1 MDLTVDSAHGGE
13 HWQARTDFMSDEV
26 KSVWRDCG
34 VSHQWGKLRSVLLHH
49 PGREIEGISDPS
61 RILWTETLEP
71 ARAREQ
77 HDELASFYRSAGV
90 EVNYMLPDEGTPAG
104 PNLYFVRDL
113 FTMTPFGA
121 IMSRPASRVRAGEE
135 VIAARA
141 LARLN
146 VPIIHSA
153 YGSAFLEGPD
163 ILLVN
168 SDLALVGYG
177 LRTNERGADFA
188 IGILKEMGYGE
199 VVKVQ
204 TTYGCGHLDGIVS
217 ILSHDLALLYPT
229 RVSYVIYETLRRH
242 GFRTLDLPD
251 RDEAERGMAINIVP
265 IEPGCVLMP
274 AHNPRTLALL
284 RKAGCVCFEID
295 VSELMKG
302 GGAVHCMTG
311 VLKRDS

>member
-1 MDLTVDSAHGGE
+1 MGLTVDAAHGGE
-13 HWQARTDFMSDEV
+13 NWLARTDFVSGDV
-26 KSVWRDCG
+26 KSVWKDCG
-34 VSHQWGKLRSVLLHH
+34 VYHEWGKLRSVVLHH

-61 RILWTETLEP
+61 KVLWTEALEP

-77 HDELASFYRSAGV
+77 HDALADFYRSAGV
-90 EVNYMLPDEGTPAG
+90 EVNYLHLDEQAAAT

-121 IMSRPASRVRAGEE
+121 VVSRPASHVRAGEE
-135 VIAARA
+135 VIASST
-141 LARLN
+141 LSRLK

-153 YGSAFLEGPD
+153 YGSAYLEGPD

-168 SDLALVGYG
+168 SDLAFVGYG

-188 IGILKEMGYGE
+188 IGLLKEMGYGE

-204 TTYGCGHLDGIVS
+204 TTYGCGHLDGVVS
-217 ILSHDLALLYPT
+217 ILDRDLALLYPT
-229 RVSYVIYETLRRH
+229 RVSYVVYETLKRH

-251 RDEAERGMAINIVP
+251 QSEAERGMAINLVP

-274 AHNPRTLALL
+274 ANNPKTLALL
-284 RKAGCVCFEID
+284 QKAGCTCFELD

-311 VLKRDS
+311 VLKRDL